1 MVFKTMIIIQY
12 KYNDS
17 NKEQPKEPNPNKDH
31 NIFLENHHHKKL
43 NIEKKN
49 RKNINSSRTKF

>member
-1 MVFKTMIIIQY
+1 MIIIQY

-43 NIEKKN
+43 NIEKK
-49 RKNINSSRTKF
+49 KQKKI